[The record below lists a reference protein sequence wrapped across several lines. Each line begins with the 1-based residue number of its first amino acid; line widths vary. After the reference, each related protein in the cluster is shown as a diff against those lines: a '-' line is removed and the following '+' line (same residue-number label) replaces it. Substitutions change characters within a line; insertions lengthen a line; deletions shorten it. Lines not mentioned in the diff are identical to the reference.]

1 VPERI
6 RYAVVGLGYIAQ
18 SAVLPAFENVRESCE
33 LAALVSDSPRKLAA
47 LGKRYQVGRRAS
59 YDGFDALL
67 AEGGIDAVYIA
78 LPNSLHREYTERAAA
93 AGVHVLCE
101 KPMAVTQDDCEAMI
115 EATNRAGVKLMIAY
129 RLHFDQA
136 NLRAA
141 TIARG
146 KTLGDVR
153 LVTSTFA
160 MQVKRGDIRLKQAM
174 GGGPMYD
181 IGIYCINCARMVY
194 QAEPVEVMALSAN
207 IGEPRFSEVDEMFG
221 AVLRYPDER
230 LAVFAISFGAADISR
245 YQIVGTRGQL
255 TLDPAYEIR
264 DRAVLQIKAGNR
276 SQRRTY
282 AQRDQFAPELSYF
295 ADCIRK
301 NRNPEPS
308 GAEGLADVRI
318 IEAIHL
324 AATTGR
330 SVVLNV
336 PGDQPPTLAQARQF
350 PPVEWPALID
360 AAAPSSVS

>member
-1 VPERI
+1 MPERI

-18 SAVLPAFENVRESCE
+18 SAVLPAFAHVRRSCE
-33 LAALVSDSPRKLAA
+33 LVALVSDSPRKLAA
-47 LGKRYQVGRRAS
+47 LGKRYGVNRRAS
-59 YDGFDALL
+59 YDDFDTLL

-78 LPNSLHREYTERAAA
+78 LPNSLHREYAERAAA

-101 KPMAVTQDDCEAMI
+101 KPMAVTEDECKAMI
-115 EATNRAGVKLMIAY
+115 EATEGAGVKLMIAY

-141 TIARG
+141 TIARS
-146 KTLGDVR
+146 KKLGDVR
-153 LVTSTFA
+153 LITSTFS
-160 MQVKRGDIRLKQAM
+160 MQVKPGDIRLKQEL

-181 IGIYCINCARMVY
+181 IGIYCINGARMVY

-207 IGEPRFSEVDEMFG
+207 IGEPRFREVDEMFG

-230 LAVFAISFGAADISR
+230 VAVFAVSFGATDISR

-264 DRAVLQIKAGNR
+264 DRSVLQLKAGNR

-282 AQRDQFAPELSYF
+282 ARRDQFAPELSYF
-295 ADCIRK
+295 ADCIRR
-301 NRNPEPS
+301 NRSPEPS

-318 IEAIHL
+318 IEAIQL
-324 AATTGR
+324 SATAGR
-330 SVVLNV
+330 SVALNI

-350 PPVEWPALID
+350 PPVERQALVS
-360 AAAPSSVS
+360 ATAPSGG

>member
-1 VPERI
+1 VPERV

-18 SAVLPAFENVRESCE
+18 SAVLPAFAHVRSSCE
-33 LAALVSDSPRKLAA
+33 LAALVSGSPRKLAA
-47 LGKRYQVGRRAS
+47 LGRRYRVTRRAS
-59 YDGFDALL
+59 YEEFDGLL
-67 AEGGIDAVYIA
+67 AQGGIDAVYIA
-78 LPNSLHREYTERAAA
+78 LPNSMHREYTERAAA

-101 KPMAVTQDDCEAMI
+101 KPMAVTPDECELMTD
-115 EATNRAGVKLMIAY
+115 ATNRAGVKLMVAY

-153 LVTSTFA
+153 LITSTFT
-160 MQVKRGDIRLKQAM
+160 MQVKQGDIRLKHEL
-174 GGGPMYD
+174 GGGAMYD

-230 LAVFAISFGAADISR
+230 LAVFSVSFGAADISR
-245 YQIVGTRGQL
+245 YQLVGTRGQL

-264 DRAVLQIKAGNR
+264 DRAVLQIKAGKR

-282 AQRDQFAPELSYF
+282 ARRDQFAPELSYF

-318 IEAIHL
+318 IEAVHL
-324 AATTGR
+324 SATAGR
-330 SVVLNV
+330 SVTLNI

-350 PPVEWPALID
+350 PPVERQALVN
-360 AAAPSSVS
+360 AAPPSGG